1 MSSPAVSGARARR
14 PEPALHARPA
24 PAHRPLLPRGLP
36 VGGLRVDLSSGKSE
50 WSDQVYEIHGFVPG
64 EIVPSVDVM
73 LAHVHPEDR
82 GRVTGL
88 LTDLRTAGRG
98 VLGSMHRIL
107 DAQGGDR
114 VVSLTGQVREREG
127 SPAELVGYLLDVTRP
142 QREIADQR
150 ATSAIAAAAASRASI
165 EQAKGILMALRQ
177 VDADEAFATLRRRSN
192 DLNVPLRAVA
202 GTLVERVQGLAPAGT
217 VTGHEHQPEVSRVG
231 VSVDRVVDD
240 VVGPPR

>member
-1 MSSPAVSGARARR
+1 MSSPAVSGARPRR
-14 PEPALHARPA
+14 PEPARRLRPA
-24 PAHRPLLPRGLP
+24 PAHHDLLPSGLP
-36 VGGLRVDLSSGKSE
+36 VGGLRIDLSSGKSE

-64 EIVPSVDVM
+64 EIVPSVDV
-73 LAHVHPEDR
+73 LLTHVHPEDR

-88 LTDLRTAGRG
+88 LADLRTAGHG

-107 DAQGGDR
+107 DAQGDDR

-202 GTLVERVQGLAPAGT
+202 GTLVERVQGFVPAGAG
-217 VTGHEHQPEVSRVG
+217 TGDGHTG
-231 VSVDRVVDD
+231 ASVDRIVDD
-240 VVGPPR
+240 VVGHPRQT